1 MGYFSE
7 LSISMNEG
15 PQLSKLDKN
24 VCAECVVD
32 SAKGNCLDNAAMES
46 FFGILKSECCY
57 GEEFKSV
64 DELERKVTCL

>member
-1 MGYFSE
+1 LIF
-7 LSISMNEG
+7 LI
-15 PQLSKLDKN
+15 
-24 VCAECVVD
+24 VD

-46 FFGILKSECCY
+46 FFGILKSEGFY